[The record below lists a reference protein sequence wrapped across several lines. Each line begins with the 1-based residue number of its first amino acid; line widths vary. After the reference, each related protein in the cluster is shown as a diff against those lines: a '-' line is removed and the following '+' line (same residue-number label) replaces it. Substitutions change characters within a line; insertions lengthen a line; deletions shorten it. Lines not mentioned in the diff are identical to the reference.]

1 MKFRLILLLLLP
13 VFCQAQATLSLQI
26 QQAISEEQTA
36 IPVMVTL
43 FDQPD
48 VAALNTKFESEQT
61 PVNQRPKLVLQE
73 MERAASG
80 QQGIID
86 FMDASQNTYS
96 NLKQLKIINMLAF
109 TAGFELIELLSNHP
123 DVKSIEIDSPAFG
136 LIEPIR
142 EEQTGARIE
151 NGHEPGLSVIGSP
164 ALWAMGYTGR
174 GTMAYSVDTGVWPN
188 HPAIK
193 RQFKGNRYP
202 LSETWLAYDL
212 EFPGDKANSHGT
224 HTDGTILGL
233 DTLTNDT
240 IGSAFNAYFIA
251 TDPVV
256 GSAAL
261 VRPLSDYVY
270 VYEWCLN
277 PDGDINTS
285 DDVPD
290 AINNSWG
297 RQPGEGAPLCYEDF
311 ANALLVLEAAGIAN
325 VSSAGNEGPEPFTMS
340 VPHNI
345 NSNIVSAFTVGSVN
359 GNSPLLTISN
369 FSSRGPSLCGG
380 EGSLLIK
387 PEVSAPGQNVRSCVG
402 QDGYDIYSGTSMAC
416 PHVVGAVLLLKEAF
430 PYLPGKDL
438 LEALYFT
445 AIDLGE
451 PGEDNTY
458 GMGIINVLNAFNYLV
473 DLGHIPVPPLQSDY
487 DLVITEVLFPTAWAT
502 CDNSFSP
509 IIEVKNSGVADIN
522 GFTISYFI
530 TGENAQTFE
539 YTESLAPNQSV
550 TITLPEY
557 STGISGFAEFIF
569 RAEMNQAEVELD
581 PINNQIISRFYIK
594 NQVDVVFMETFEDD
608 FDYGLWHLDNAD
620 NSKTWELFE
629 TAGLPNSEQSVRV
642 NLYDYGPVANQEDL
656 LVGPRIAVPQSGP
669 LYLDFDLAY
678 QLRNGPPIIHDT
690 LEVWIATNCEF
701 NQPVRIYQKAGLEL
715 STWSTNTPQFI
726 PQTAQQWR
734 HEVLDISDFVGEEFI
749 VITFKTINRKG
760 NNVYIDN
767 VVVYQDGNPLSV
779 TETLNQTPDFKI
791 FPNPTND
798 HLKIDFTENQ
808 NGVTA
813 LVHDISGRRLL
824 MQQFTQAGSFFE
836 LNVASLSSGIY
847 LLELKND
854 EWQKTVRFVKKN

>member
-1 MKFRLILLLLLP
+1 MKFRILLMFLFP
-13 VFCQAQATLSLQI
+13 VFCHAQAILSPQI
-26 QQAISEEQTA
+26 QQAINEEQAA
-36 IPVMVTL
+36 IPVMITL

-48 VAALNTKFESEQT
+48 VTALNAKFLTEQT
-61 PVNQRPKLVLQE
+61 PVSERPKLVLQE
-73 MERAASG
+73 MERASEM
-80 QQGIID
+80 QQSIID
-86 FMDASQNTYS
+86 FMDASQQPYS
-96 NLKQLKIINMLAF
+96 GLKRLKIINMLAF
-109 TAGFELIELLSNHP
+109 SASFELIELLAHHP
-123 DVKSIEIDSPAFG
+123 EIKSIEIDEAAFG

-142 EEQTGARIE
+142 EETSGERIE

-212 EFPGDKANSHGT
+212 EFPGDKSNSHGT

-256 GSAAL
+256 GNAAL

-297 RQPGEGAPLCYEDF
+297 RNPGEGAPLCFEDF

-345 NSNIVSAFTVGSVN
+345 NSNLVSAFTVGSVN

-402 QDGYDIYSGTSMAC
+402 QDAYDVYSGTSMAC

-458 GMGIINVLNAFNYLV
+458 GMGIINVLNAYNYLV
-473 DLGHIPVPPLQSDY
+473 DLGNNPVPPLQSDF
-487 DLVITEVLFPTAWAT
+487 DLVITEVQYPTAWAT
-502 CDNSFSP
+502 CDNTFSP
-509 IIEVKNSGVADIN
+509 IIEVKNSGVAAIN

-530 TGENAQTFE
+530 SGESAQTFE
-539 YTESLAPNQSV
+539 YTEALSPNQSV

-557 STGISGFAEFIF
+557 TTGISGFAEFVF
-569 RAEMNQAEVELD
+569 RAEMSQAEIELD
-581 PINNQIISRFYIK
+581 PINNQIVSRFYIK
-594 NQVDVVFMETFEDD
+594 NQVDVVFLETFEDD

-629 TAGLPNSEQSVRV
+629 TAGLPDSEQSVRV
-642 NLYDYGPVANQEDL
+642 NLFDYGPVENQEDL
-656 LVGPRIAVPQSGP
+656 LVGPRIVVPQSGP

-678 QLRNGPPIIHDT
+678 QLRNGPTLIHDT

-701 NQPVRIYQKAGLEL
+701 TEPVRIYQKAGLEL
-715 STWSTNTPQFI
+715 STWDTNSPQFI
-726 PQTAQQWR
+726 PETAEQWR
-734 HEVLDISDFVGEEFI
+734 HEVLDISDFVGNEFI
-749 VITFKTINRKG
+749 VVTFKTINRKG
-760 NNVYIDN
+760 NNLYLDN
-767 VVVYQDGNPLSV
+767 VVIYQNGNPLNVSDTAV
-779 TETLNQTPDFKI
+779 QTPEFLV

-798 HLKIDFTENQ
+798 ILKIDFNENQ

-824 MQQFTQAGSFFE
+824 LQQFTRAGSFFE
-836 LNVASLSSGIY
+836 LNVASLSPGIY
-847 LLELKND
+847 LLELKN
-854 EWQKTVRFVKKN
+854 EQWQKTVRFVKD